1 MDIHRM
7 TIEHQ
12 VVLLA
17 EQGMSRRAIAR
28 SLKIGRHRVNRI
40 LREQGARRARGHSAL
55 PDGRP
60 RTRPSKLDV
69 HRDEIVRLLEEY
81 PGISAQRVYEELR
94 GKGFDGGVSIVKEAV
109 RKLRPVP
116 AAKISLPTPSYEPGV
131 MAECDWARRTIQFT
145 HAPARAVHF
154 FGYTA
159 VYSRRKCFSIHERED
174 LHALMDGHVAAFAR
188 LQGVLAQCKYDGQ
201 KAVVLGWEGS
211 QPIYNPRFIDFA
223 VYYRF
228 TPRACRP
235 YHPNDKPRVERSFW
249 ELDRS
254 FLNGRSFR
262 DERDLAAQLA
272 HWQDTVAD
280 HRRQRSTGQTALER
294 FAEEAAHL
302 VPLPAHPFD
311 TARVIYRLCDAEG
324 CIAWEG
330 NTYEVPYE
338 YVTQILPVRITQ
350 HELFIYAADLTCIAC
365 YELRRKGAKQRAR
378 LPGREPPTARTL
390 RIDMDQL
397 RLAYQD
403 LGAEAVEYFD
413 GLVRAH
419 RAAGYHA
426 RKILALR
433 ERYHTS
439 DLVHALTHALRFRAF
454 EHHAIERILLA
465 RARPRRFDEY
475 IAEATARTLA
485 SIIEQS
491 QTEPRPLAD
500 YDLLPCAANAS
511 PGDDSI
517 CQTPSD
523 PTPSNPLAT
532 RSAPDSENTA
542 GHSD

>member
-1 MDIHRM
+1 MDINRM

-28 SLKIGRHRVNRI
+28 SLRIGRHRVNRI
-40 LREQGARRARGHSAL
+40 LREQAARRARGHSAF
-55 PDGRP
+55 PDKRP
-60 RTRPSKLDV
+60 RAPRPSKLDAY
-69 HRDEIVRLLEEY
+69 RDDIARLLEQY
-81 PGISAQRVYEELR
+81 PDITAQRVYEELR
-94 GKGFDGGVSIVKEAV
+94 GKGFDGGRSIVKEAV
-109 RKLRPVP
+109 RELRPAP
-116 AAKISLPTPSYEPGV
+116 APKISLPTPDYGPGK
-131 MAECDWARRTIQFT
+131 MAENDWAQRPIPFT
-145 HAPARAVHF
+145 HVPARTMHF
-154 FGYTA
+154 CGYVP
-159 VYSRRKCFSIHERED
+159 VYSRRKCFSVHEQED
-174 LHALMDGHVAAFAR
+174 LHALMNGHVSAFER
-188 LQGVLAQCKYDGQ
+188 LKGVIAQCKYDGQ

-280 HRRQRSTGQTALER
+280 HRRQRSSGQTALER

-311 TARVIYRLCDAEG
+311 TARVVYRVCDVEG
-324 CIAWEG
+324 CVAWEG
-330 NTYEVPYE
+330 NAYEVPYE

-350 HELFIYAADLTCIAC
+350 HELFIYAADLSCIARH
-365 YELRRKGAKQRAR
+365 ELRRKGARQHAR
-378 LPGREPPTARTL
+378 LSGRKVPTRAH

-397 RLAYQD
+397 RLAYQE
-403 LGAEAVEYFD
+403 LGAEAVAYFD
-413 GLVRAH
+413 GLVGTH
-419 RAAGYHA
+419 RAAGHHA

-433 ERYHTS
+433 DRYRTG

-454 EHHAIERILLA
+454 DHRAIERILLA

-475 IAEATARTLA
+475 IAEDTARSLA

-491 QTEPRPLAD
+491 RTEPRPLAD
-500 YDLLPCAANAS
+500 YDLLPCATHES
-511 PGDDSI
+511 TGEDST
-517 CQTPSD
+517 CPPPD
-523 PTPSNPLAT
+523 APAPSNPPAT
-532 RSAPDSENTA
+532 SSAPDSDSIA

>member
-1 MDIHRM
+1 M
-7 TIEHQ
+7 
-12 VVLLA
+12 
-17 EQGMSRRAIAR
+17 
-28 SLKIGRHRVNRI
+28 
-40 LREQGARRARGHSAL
+40 
-55 PDGRP
+55 
-60 RTRPSKLDV
+60 
-69 HRDEIVRLLEEY
+69 
-81 PGISAQRVYEELR
+81 
-94 GKGFDGGVSIVKEAV
+94 
-109 RKLRPVP
+109 
-116 AAKISLPTPSYEPGV
+116 
-131 MAECDWARRTIQFT
+131 
-145 HAPARAVHF
+145 
-154 FGYTA
+154 
-159 VYSRRKCFSIHERED
+159 
-174 LHALMDGHVAAFAR
+174 
-188 LQGVLAQCKYDGQ
+188 
-201 KAVVLGWEGS
+201 
-211 QPIYNPRFIDFA
+211 
-223 VYYRF
+223 
-228 TPRACRP
+228 
-235 YHPNDKPRVERSFW
+235 
-249 ELDRS
+249 
-254 FLNGRSFR
+254 
-262 DERDLAAQLA
+262 
-272 HWQDTVAD
+272 AD

-311 TARVIYRLCDAEG
+311 TARVIHRLCDAEG

-500 YDLLPCAANAS
+500 YDLLPCAASAS
-511 PGDDSI
+511 PGDNSI
-517 CQTPSD
+517 CQPPSD
-523 PTPSNPLAT
+523 PAPSTPPAT
-532 RSAPDSENTA
+532 RSAPDSENTS

>member
-1 MDIHRM
+1 M
-7 TIEHQ
+7 
-12 VVLLA
+12 
-17 EQGMSRRAIAR
+17 
-28 SLKIGRHRVNRI
+28 
-40 LREQGARRARGHSAL
+40 
-55 PDGRP
+55 
-60 RTRPSKLDV
+60 
-69 HRDEIVRLLEEY
+69 RLLEQY
-81 PGISAQRVYEELR
+81 PAITAQRVYEELR
-94 GKGFDGGVSIVKEAV
+94 AKGFDGGPSIVKEAV
-109 RKLRPVP
+109 RKLRPAP
-116 AAKISLPTPSYEPGV
+116 AAKISLPTPSYGPGV
-131 MAECDWARRTIQFT
+131 MAECDWAKRTIPFT

-174 LHALMDGHVAAFAR
+174 LHALMDGHVAAFER
-188 LQGVLAQCKYDGQ
+188 LNGALAQCKYDGQ
-201 KAVVLGWEGS
+201 KAVVLSWEGG
-211 QPIYNPRFIDFA
+211 QPIDNPRFIDFA

-262 DERDLAAQLA
+262 DEHDLAAQLA
-272 HWQDTVAD
+272 HWQDTVTD
-280 HRRQRSTGQTALER
+280 HRRQRSTDQTALER
-294 FAEEAAHL
+294 FAEEAEHL

-311 TARVIYRLCDAEG
+311 TARVIYRVCDVEG

-330 NTYEVPYE
+330 NAYEVPYE
-338 YVTQILPVRITQ
+338 YVTQILPVRITR
-350 HELFIYAADLTCIAC
+350 HELFIYAADLTCIARH
-365 YELRRKGAKQRAR
+365 ELRRKGARQRAE
-378 LPGREPPTARTL
+378 LPGRQAPARAH

-419 RAAGYHA
+419 RAAAHHA

-433 ERYHTS
+433 ERYRTS

-454 EHHAIERILLA
+454 DHHAIERILLA
-465 RARPRRFDEY
+465 RALPRRFDEY
-475 IAEATARTLA
+475 VAENTARTLA

-500 YDLLPCAANAS
+500 YDLLPCIANAS
-511 PGDDSI
+511 PGVDSI
-517 CQTPSD
+517 CQPPSDLTPSS
-523 PTPSNPLAT
+523 PPAT
-532 RSAPDSENTA
+532 CSAPDSANTS